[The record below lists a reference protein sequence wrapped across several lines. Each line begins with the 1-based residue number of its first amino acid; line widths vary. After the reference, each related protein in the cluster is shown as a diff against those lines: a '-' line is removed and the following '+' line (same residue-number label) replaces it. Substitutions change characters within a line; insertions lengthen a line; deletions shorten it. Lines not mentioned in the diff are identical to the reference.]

1 MASQFWDRGYEV
13 VEGLIE
19 PSHIAMSS
27 KAMDIAYGK
36 GGMRKRDSGYV
47 HGGDDEYGPVVGE
60 LLLRHCRPT
69 IEAVVDRELVE
80 SYAYWRI
87 YKSGAELLKH
97 KDRPGSE
104 IAVSITI
111 EADPADDIWPLK
123 LEDMAG
129 KEETLVLQP
138 GSGLVYRGHEVPHWR
153 DKLQSGS
160 QKQLMLFYILKDGE
174 YTDHFFDGRDGD
186 PLTRDPA

>member
-13 VEGLIE
+13 IEGLID

-27 KAMDIAYGK
+27 KSMDLSFGK
-36 GGMRKRDSGYV
+36 GEMRKRDSGYV
-47 HGGDDEYGPVVGE
+47 HGGEDEYGPVVGE
-60 LLLRHCRPT
+60 LLLRHCKPA
-69 IEAVVDRELVE
+69 IEAVVGRELVE

-87 YKSGAELLKH
+87 YKPGAELLKH

-123 LEDMAG
+123 LEDTHG
-129 KEETLVLQP
+129 QEETLVLQP
-138 GSGLVYRGHEVPHWR
+138 GSGIVYRGHEIPHWR
-153 DKLQSGS
+153 DKLTGKS

-174 YTDHFFDGRDGD
+174 FTDYFFDGREDD
-186 PLTRDPA
+186 PLTRDRI